1 MGEGNLGLLVCT
13 DIGRLAR
20 LSIRYGG
27 RLVPFRIAPQAGL
40 GLLLAGAGLVAH
52 AAHPLI
58 TEDTGT
64 QGAGRTQIE
73 LTAEHAHDHDHG
85 VQEQAWR
92 YAAVTAYGLQDT
104 LDVLVTVPY
113 VRERVDDGTV
123 GRASG
128 IGDVG
133 VDLKWR
139 FYESGIWSAA
149 LKPGLVLPTGD
160 DRHGLGAGRVGY
172 GAYLVTSA
180 DLAPWVV
187 HVHVGYLRHR
197 NTLGER
203 DGIRHFSLAT
213 TRDIGRWRLVADIG
227 TTTAAD
233 RARTRD
239 PAFLIGG
246 IIYALQPDIDLD
258 AGYKRSLTSSEDHG
272 AWLAGIAL
280 RF

>member
-1 MGEGNLGLLVCT
+1 MLPAGFGLLPAVAC
-13 DIGRLAR
+13 
-20 LSIRYGG
+20 
-27 RLVPFRIAPQAGL
+27 V
-40 GLLLAGAGLVAH
+40 VAH

-64 QGAGRTQIE
+64 QGMGRTQIE
-73 LTAEHAHDHDHG
+73 LTVEHAHDHDNG
-85 VQEQAWR
+85 VQEQSWR
-92 YAAVTAYGLQDT
+92 YAAVTTYGLQDT

-113 VRERVDDGTV
+113 VGERVDDDTV
-123 GRASG
+123 RRASG

-133 VDLKWR
+133 LDLKWR
-139 FYESGIWSAA
+139 FYEAAIWSAA

-160 DRHGLGAGRVGY
+160 DGRGLGAGRLGY

-187 HVHVGYLRHR
+187 HLHVGYLRHR

-203 DGIRHFSLAT
+203 HGIRHFSLAA
-213 TRDIGRWRLVADIG
+213 TRDIGRWRIVADIG

-233 RARTRD
+233 RTHTRD
-239 PAFLIGG
+239 SAFLLGG
-246 IIYALQPDIDLD
+246 IIYALQSDIDLD